1 MYPSLACKAHTKYTM
16 GTKVPLYDFTGA
28 SCGVSAA
35 RLSESLPRK
44 AMAGARRP
52 RVVLKCAGV
61 LNCAFHASC
70 ERDRPVLGHCSR
82 KLAATLNTKQKNV
95 CEAIAYF
102 EPALLG
108 FLFSQ
113 IQIGGDGALPCI
125 ITAGYL
131 GSQLVWP
138 VGIPAQ

>member
-1 MYPSLACKAHTKYTM
+1 MPVVNVIDQSW
-16 GTKVPLYDFTGA
+16 GIV
-28 SCGVSAA
+28 
-35 RLSESLPRK
+35 
-44 AMAGARRP
+44 AGNWQQRSIQNKELF
-52 RVVLKCAGV
+52 VK
-61 LNCAFHASC
+61 
-70 ERDRPVLGHCSR
+70 
-82 KLAATLNTKQKNV
+82 T
-95 CEAIAYF
+95 IAYF

-138 VGIPAQ
+138 IGIPAQ